1 VISRVF
7 EHEGQGGE
15 TDDGEVLHSMHD
27 QPSDDVLYVVKHI
40 MHVLKLKL
48 YVSHRLYDRKETSRV
63 AKKNQHR
70 IQSVLA
76 HQEETI
82 KHVPYDI

>member
-1 VISRVF
+1 MY
-7 EHEGQGGE
+7 H
-15 TDDGEVLHSMHD
+15 TDSMTEK
-27 QPSDDVLYVVKHI
+27 KH
-40 MHVLKLKL
+40 HLLQ
-48 YVSHRLYDRKETSRV
+48 
-63 AKKNQHR
+63 KNQHR